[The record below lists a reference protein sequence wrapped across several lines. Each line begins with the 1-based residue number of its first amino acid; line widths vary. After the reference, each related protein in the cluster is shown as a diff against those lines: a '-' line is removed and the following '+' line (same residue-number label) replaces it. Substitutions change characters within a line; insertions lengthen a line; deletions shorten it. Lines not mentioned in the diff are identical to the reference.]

1 MPRRII
7 RTAARGGSNA
17 GRFVSVV
24 IVRRTMRFATCAAPR
39 GAIAA
44 AGAPVARRVPY
55 RRRAGCAGPR
65 AVPAGRRAAKKA
77 AGRDGRAEC
86 PIARDFHARA
96 AIQPMPKRART
107 EIIVA

>member
-24 IVRRTMRFATCAAPR
+24 IVRRTMRFATCGAPR

-44 AGAPVARRVPY
+44 AGARRLPGVSRIVAAPVARVRARCRQAGAPAP
-55 RRRAGCAGPR
+55 RRKPR
-65 AVPAGRRAAKKA
+65 AAMAA
-77 AGRDGRAEC
+77 
-86 PIARDFHARA
+86 PNARS
-96 AIQPMPKRART
+96 P
-107 EIIVA
+107 EISTLERPFSRCRKGLELR

>member
-24 IVRRTMRFATCAAPR
+24 IVRRTMRFATCGAPR

-44 AGAPVARRVPY
+44 AGARRLPGVSRIGIVAAPVARVRARCRQAGAP
-55 RRRAGCAGPR
+55 RRKPR
-65 AVPAGRRAAKKA
+65 AAMAAPNARSPAISTLERPFSRCRKGLELR
-77 AGRDGRAEC
+77 
-86 PIARDFHARA
+86 
-96 AIQPMPKRART
+96 
-107 EIIVA
+107 

>member
-44 AGAPVARRVPY
+44 AGARRLPGVSRIVAAPVARVRARCRQAAAP
-55 RRRAGCAGPR
+55 RRKPR
-65 AVPAGRRAAKKA
+65 AAMAAPNARSPAISTLERPFSRCRKGLELR
-77 AGRDGRAEC
+77 
-86 PIARDFHARA
+86 
-96 AIQPMPKRART
+96 
-107 EIIVA
+107 

>member
-1 MPRRII
+1 MRGQRLALALPRRII

-24 IVRRTMRFATCAAPR
+24 IVRRTMRFATCGAPR
-39 GAIAA
+39 GTIAA
-44 AGAPVARRVPY
+44 AGAPVARR
-55 RRRAGCAGPR
+55 
-65 AVPAGRRAAKKA
+65 AATKA